1 MKSGLVRER
10 ASDPSSG
17 GRPRVPLEIDPSTR
31 HVVGLAI
38 SPGSVEVAR
47 VGLRGELLDAAVVQ
61 EVKSS
66 ANIVKAAC
74 RLVEKVLNRRS
85 LAIGVSV
92 TGFVDPDRGDI
103 LFSSS
108 TTGLGTVS
116 LKTLY
121 TLAGALPVFLGNDMH
136 ACALRWMLT
145 HRAEVA
151 QDVLLVGLSDGAVG
165 ASLLIGGRPNRGC
178 ITAANEIGHS
188 RFFVETAPCYCG
200 QTGCMERIFSTDF
213 LSRQGQKGMTLGDA
227 INRYDGQ
234 HDPAM
239 EEIIKHISMG
249 LANAVNFIRPCRLV
263 LVSHFV
269 RAPKFIDALIRSTRS
284 LLLSKIA
291 DRVSVDLWDEPA
303 ANTAETAGWLALAAL
318 FYKGWTTAKA
328 QGVGLSKDATAT
340 NAK

>member
-47 VGLRGELLDAAVVQ
+47 VGLRGQLLSAPMVQ

-74 RLVEKVLNRRS
+74 RLVDKVLNRQS

-92 TGFVDPDRGDI
+92 TGFVDPDHGDI

-121 TLAGALPVFLGNDMH
+121 TLAGKLPVFLGNDMH
-136 ACALRWMLT
+136 ACAMRWMLT
-145 HRAEVA
+145 HRAQVA

-165 ASLLIGGRPNRGC
+165 ASLLIDGRPNRGC

-188 RFFVETAPCYCG
+188 RFFVDTAPCYCG
-200 QTGCMERIFSTDF
+200 QIGCMERIFSTDF
-213 LSRQGQKGMTLGDA
+213 LSRQGKKDMTLGEA
-227 INRYDGQ
+227 INRYHGQ
-234 HDPAM
+234 DDPAM
-239 EEIIKHISMG
+239 AEIIKHVSMG

-263 LVSHFV
+263 LVSPFV
-269 RAPKFIDALIRSTRS
+269 RAPQFINALIRSTRS

-291 DRVSVDLWDEPA
+291 DRVSIDLWDEPT
-303 ANTAETAGWLALAAL
+303 ANTAETASWLALAAL
-318 FYKGWTTAKA
+318 FYKGWTTAQAKGA
-328 QGVGLSKDATAT
+328 AKIVDTAH
-340 NAK
+340 

>member
-47 VGLRGELLDAAVVQ
+47 VGLRGQLLSAPMVQ

-74 RLVEKVLNRRS
+74 RLVDKVLNRQS

-92 TGFVDPDRGDI
+92 TGFVDPDHGDI

-121 TLAGALPVFLGNDMH
+121 TLAGKLPVFLGNDMH
-136 ACALRWMLT
+136 ACAMRWMLT
-145 HRAEVA
+145 HRAQVA

-165 ASLLIGGRPNRGC
+165 ASLLIDGRPNRGC
-178 ITAANEIGHS
+178 IRRRRWRRS
-188 RFFVETAPCYCG
+188 
-200 QTGCMERIFSTDF
+200 
-213 LSRQGQKGMTLGDA
+213 
-227 INRYDGQ
+227 
-234 HDPAM
+234 
-239 EEIIKHISMG
+239 
-249 LANAVNFIRPCRLV
+249 
-263 LVSHFV
+263 VS
-269 RAPKFIDALIRSTRS
+269 
-284 LLLSKIA
+284 
-291 DRVSVDLWDEPA
+291 
-303 ANTAETAGWLALAAL
+303 
-318 FYKGWTTAKA
+318 
-328 QGVGLSKDATAT
+328 
-340 NAK
+340 